1 MNKLPRTFCVTLKET
16 PLRKKAFQES
26 AKKAGIEATMFD
38 GILGT
43 RMGLIAKFP
52 NTIECPG
59 GNVMLNEGA
68 LGCNMSHFILWHVL
82 KYLPDEE
89 FLIFED
95 DALIEPDF
103 KEKFFPIYEKLPI
116 DWQMAYVGWIPYGKD
131 IPPLAIEDG
140 ISIRIPS
147 ATHAYLVKKSILN
160 ELCDALLPIQSPL
173 DLTLIRRVLPRIKYY
188 VFDPSIVEQRSFL
201 NVNDPVW
208 LSLTYDWKNDHYG
221 AKSTMLKDLA
231 LKSGWHPLENNDKE
245 KWIWSQNEFSIT
257 LPKNIDA
264 VTLDCSTPIPNAVFM
279 DRGTEKRK
287 LPLVVGNNLITVAT
301 SGVEELRASM
311 DERFIP
317 SQRDTQSKDSRT
329 LGICLKNITLHVGAQ
344 TIAVDIADLAQKI
357 EPPMSFKL

>member
-59 GNVMLNEGA
+59 GNVMLNERA

-116 DWQMAYVGWIPYGKD
+116 DWQMAYVGWIRYGND
-131 IPPLAIEDG
+131 VPSLMVSEG
-140 ISIRIPS
+140 LSIRIPT
-147 ATHAYLVKKSILN
+147 ATHAYLVKKSVLE
-160 ELCDALLPIQSPL
+160 ELCNCMMPFQSNIDLTIVHRLLPK
-173 DLTLIRRVLPRIKYY
+173 IRYY
-188 VFDPSIVEQRSFL
+188 VFDPSLVEQRSYL
-201 NVNDPVW
+201 NISDSVW
-208 LSLTYDWKNDHYG
+208 TSLVYDWDTDIYGCKKNL
-221 AKSTMLKDLA
+221 LKDLK
-231 LKSGWHPLENNDKE
+231 LLEGWYPIERNNE
-245 KWIWSQNEFSIT
+245 EVWRWSQDTFQISIPESIDSIT
-257 LPKNIDA
+257 L
-264 VTLDCSTPIPNAVFM
+264 LCSTPIENQLTVEV
-279 DRGTEKRK
+279 GNEKSEFH
-287 LPLVVGNNLITVAT
+287 LQVGNNEIIIPTNHSSII
-301 SGVEELRASM
+301 SGRTAI
-311 DERFIP
+311 RFIP
-317 SQRDTQSKDSRT
+317 SERDEKNHDNRV
-329 LGICLKNITLHVGAQ
+329 LGICLKSVITKTGTVSIPVQIIDLSGVG
-344 TIAVDIADLAQKI
+344 
-357 EPPMSFKL
+357 PPPISFKL